1 MRYLLAVIFAC
12 SAVFAS
18 SNAQEI
24 PEKRMMLIVLAGQ
37 SNMSGRGKI
46 EPEDK
51 IPIPNVYTLDKE
63 GKWIPSVEP
72 THFERVTCGTCLG
85 RTFAEKLH
93 QQYPDRVIGIVPCA
107 VGGSPIEVWLPG
119 AVFERKKAKTI
130 EHPYD
135 DAIARI
141 KIAQKDGDVIVV
153 LWHQGC
159 SNNRKNKTFDEA
171 YIDYRG
177 KLEKVIQNFR
187 TDIPELAGVPFILGH
202 LKSMF
207 EKIKID
213 HVNKA
218 IDDVAAK
225 DPLVA
230 VVSVEGVTHNPDK
243 IHYDRRSLKMLGERY
258 FEAYQKLKSE

>member
-1 MRYLLAVIFAC
+1 MAV
-12 SAVFAS
+12 VFALS
-18 SNAQEI
+18 AICSVGNAQLI

-37 SNMSGRGKI
+37 SNMSGFGKI

-51 IPIPNVYTLDKE
+51 IPIPNVYTLDIS
-63 GKWIPSVEP
+63 GKWVPSTEP
-72 THFERVTCGTCLG
+72 THAGCGTCLG

-93 QQYPDRVIGIVPCA
+93 QKYPDRVIGIVPCA
-107 VGGSPIEVWLPG
+107 VDGTPIEAWKPG
-119 AVFERKKAKTI
+119 AVFTLNRGTVI
-130 EHPYD
+130 THPYD
-135 DAIARI
+135 DAISRI
-141 KIAQKDGDVIVV
+141 RLAQKDGDVVAF

-159 SNNRKNKTFDEA
+159 SNYLRTSTFEEGRA
-171 YIDYRG
+171 SYRG
-177 KLEKVIQNFR
+177 KLEKLIQNFR

-230 VVSVEGVTHNPDK
+230 VVSVDGVTHNPDN

-258 FEAYQKLKSE
+258 FDAYQKLKSE